1 MFANHAFHSQTFRRL
16 QKPKCLRESEMRP
29 AEMSVNEEFQKPKCL
44 SALRAPPVAE
54 RFGASI
60 SDSHRHFD
68 RCIFSFA
75 DISAASSPRGRAPG
89 GLPGLS
95 WVLPGASPAP
105 PSRGSLGSPGGSPR
119 VTRVSL
125 GLPSF
130 SRALSGAAQS
140 PWEVPGT
147 SRVPPGGVLPAPAEI
162 SVNVKFSLP
171 KCLRMKKCGLPRLG

>member
-1 MFANHAFHSQTFRRL
+1 MSANHAFHSQTFRRL
-16 QKPKCLRESEMRP
+16 QKPKCLRESEMGP
-29 AEMSVNEEFQKPKCL
+29 AEMSVNEELQKPKCL

-75 DISAASSPRGRAPG
+75 DISAESKPRGRAPG

-95 WVLPGASPAP
+95 CVLPEASPAP
-105 PSRGSLGSPGGSPR
+105 PSRSSLGSPGGSPR

-130 SRALSGAAQS
+130 SRAFLAQ
-140 PWEVPGT
+140 PRAPG
-147 SRVPPGGVLPAPAEI
+147 RFPVPPECLPGA
-162 SVNVKFSLP
+162 SSLRRP
-171 KCLRMKKCGLPRLG
+171 KSL